1 VTRAQIAGVG
11 AVTGYGWGFDRLAA
25 GVRSGRSAG
34 RPQVVDGL
42 DVVAATVPPPPG
54 PDDRATTR
62 YEQAAL
68 FAVDDAL
75 ADARARGWEPGPMVG
90 VVFCTGIGDIRSMRD
105 NYFRDAQ
112 PRPSAF
118 ARLLHTSV
126 GSMLGQAHG
135 WTGPNLVV
143 NAACSSGNAA
153 LEVARSWLVA
163 GTVSDVVVAG
173 AEFCLIAEIVT
184 GFRRMRVLL
193 ADGTPMTE
201 CRPFQQG
208 SRRFFLGETAVGMVL
223 TGDVDRPRATYL
235 GGAATHDAFHL
246 VAPEPD
252 GVQLERCHRD
262 ALAAAGVKAEDVG
275 LVKAHGSGTPHNDT
289 VEAAVLDRV
298 FPPATRVC
306 SYKPLIGHCM
316 AMASL
321 AELAA
326 LMAGYEVGSLPAR
339 VTDDEAD
346 PRLADGDPPPPGP
359 VLCASV
365 GLGGANTV
373 AVLDLPEGTPT

>member
-1 VTRAQIAGVG
+1 
-11 AVTGYGWGFDRLAA
+11 
-25 GVRSGRSAG
+25 
-34 RPQVVDGL
+34 
-42 DVVAATVPPPPG
+42 
-54 PDDRATTR
+54 
-62 YEQAAL
+62 
-68 FAVDDAL
+68 
-75 ADARARGWEPGPMVG
+75 
-90 VVFCTGIGDIRSMRD
+90 MRD

-112 PRPSAF
+112 PRPSTF
-118 ARLLHTSV
+118 PRMLHTSV
-126 GSMLGQAHG
+126 GSLLAHAHG

-153 LEVARSWLVA
+153 LEVARSWLAA
-163 GTVSDVVVAG
+163 GTVTDVVVAG

-193 ADGTPMTE
+193 ADGAPMTE

-208 SRRFFLGETAVGMVL
+208 SRRFFLGEAAVGLVL
-223 TGDVDRPRATYL
+223 TGGVDRPRATYL
-235 GGAATHDAFHL
+235 GGASTHDAFHL

-262 ALAAAGVKAEDVG
+262 ALAAAAVKAEDVG
-275 LVKAHGSGTPHNDT
+275 LVKAHGSGTPLNDT

-306 SYKPLIGHCM
+306 SYKPLVGHCM

-321 AELAA
+321 AELAS
-326 LMAGYEVGSLPAR
+326 LIAGYEVGALPAH
-339 VTDDEAD
+339 VTGDAAD
-346 PRLADGDPPPPGP
+346 ARLADGDPPPPGP

-373 AVLDLPEGTPT
+373 AVLDFPGGTPT